1 MEGIKQGDNDRML
14 TDDHAPIEIT
24 DSTLDL
30 EALFAVLENVAGFTA
45 QARDDLIL
53 IVPSD
58 LGSRYEG
65 VVFPGG
71 TREFF
76 RYLRG
81 HVGDQAIVEAA
92 VHDDDYQEF
101 QFLSADII
109 LPALYVA
116 SNVLLPLAV
125 NLLSDWMSRRLHIGV
140 GQESDKKVKAEVH
153 FNQQGR
159 LKNIT
164 YEGPA
169 STFES
174 IMLEAIR
181 DEKAPCSTSEDDDAR
196 PVH

>member
-1 MEGIKQGDNDRML
+1 ML
-14 TDDHAPIEIT
+14 TEDHAPIKVT
-24 DSTLDL
+24 DSTLDV
-30 EALFAVLENVAGFTA
+30 EALFAVLENVTGFAA
-45 QARDDLIL
+45 QARDDLII

-101 QFLSADII
+101 QFLSVDII

-116 SNVLLPLAV
+116 NSVLLPLAV
-125 NLLSDWMSRRLHIGV
+125 NLLADWMSRRLRIGV
-140 GQESDKKVKAEVH
+140 GQDSDKKVKAEVH
-153 FNQQGR
+153 FNRQGQ

-181 DEKAPCSTSEDDDAR
+181 NEKAPRSTNESDDA
-196 PVH
+196 